1 MKRALVVLAVLIFL
15 ATVVPTLAQSAAG
28 PAPTPTQSTLS
39 FSVGASAL
47 GLGGASQATA
57 ATDVKME
64 LNPGFT
70 GKFKTLELR
79 SDNLLAPGAN
89 LQYYG
94 GGVNFT
100 IPKSF
105 PKTSAF
111 APLSFYVDG
120 TVGADRI
127 VPGTG
132 KSSSHIGFM
141 AGGGLRWL
149 TSSGVQ
155 VQLIEV
161 NLLHA
166 PGAPWGANAPAISGG
181 LSYVFGHQ

>member
-1 MKRALVVLAVLIFL
+1 MKTLIALVVLLFVAAVP
-15 ATVVPTLAQSAAG
+15 VMAQNTPS
-28 PAPTPTQSTLS
+28 PTQSTVN
-39 FSVGASAL
+39 FSVGAAAL
-47 GLGGASQATA
+47 GLGGTAQATA
-57 ATDVKME
+57 ATDVKLE

-70 GKFKTLELR
+70 AKLKTLELR

-100 IPKSF
+100 IPKNF
-105 PKTSAF
+105 PKTSIL
-111 APLSFYVDG
+111 APLSFYVDA
-120 TVGADRI
+120 TVGVNRI
-127 VPGTG
+127 VPATG
-132 KSSSHIGFM
+132 PSTSHIGFM
-141 AGGGLRWL
+141 MGGGLRWL

-155 VQLIEV
+155 MTLIEV
-161 NLLHA
+161 NVLHT